1 MAEPQE
7 EKFSGQLLS
16 EARKKRRLRY
26 KRLST
31 ELNIPEKY
39 LQALEEE
46 DYGVMPGG
54 DPYIKGYLRAYAK
67 KLGIDPD
74 FIVER
79 YSENLINKKVT
90 PSIKPARGKDIFVIS
105 KKYILVVALFLLFSL
120 FIYLSPSCSE
130 EVLVETPVETP
141 VEDRVEEKFVETLII
156 ETGMELEEIDS
167 LKNEED
173 IAPSIDLINTKTEA
187 QTAEEAFVT
196 KDILEFYF
204 LKECWVSVENEF
216 EKLVYKLA
224 GEETSLEVRSKGP
237 FKVIVGNAKNANL
250 IFNGIVIDLLESSNR
265 ENNVSC
271 VVLPSGK
278 CSEFPRSK

>member
-74 FIVER
+74 FIIER
-79 YSENLINKKVT
+79 YSENLINKQKT
-90 PSIKPARGKDIFVIS
+90 PIIKSPRGKDIFVIS
-105 KKYILVVALFLLFSL
+105 KKYILAVGIFLFFLL

-130 EVLVETPVETP
+130 EVLVETSA
-141 VEDRVEEKFVETLII
+141 EDRVEEFVETLII

-173 IAPSIDLINTKTEA
+173 IAPSIELINKKIEA

-196 KDILEFYF
+196 EDILEFYF

-216 EKLVYKLA
+216 EKLVYKFIMDF
-224 GEETSLEVRSKGP
+224 T
-237 FKVIVGNAKNANL
+237 
-250 IFNGIVIDLLESSNR
+250 
-265 ENNVSC
+265 
-271 VVLPSGK
+271 
-278 CSEFPRSK
+278 

>member
-46 DYGVMPGG
+46 NYGVMPGG

-74 FIVER
+74 FIIER
-79 YSENLINKKVT
+79 YSENLINKQTISSVQSVKDEYMF
-90 PSIKPARGKDIFVIS
+90 IKS
-105 KKYILVVALFLLFSL
+105 KKYILAVAIFFLFSL

-130 EVLVETPVETP
+130 DVLVETSVEDYDKNKPVETS
-141 VEDRVEEKFVETLII
+141 II
-156 ETGMELEEIDS
+156 ESEIDLEEINTS
-167 LKNEED
+167 EGEGG
-173 IAPSIDLINTKTEA
+173 IVPSIDLMNKKIEVQATS
-187 QTAEEAFVT
+187 EAFVT
-196 KDILEFYF
+196 EDLLEFYF

-224 GEETSLEVRSKGP
+224 EEETSLEVRSKGP

-250 IFNGIVIDLLESSNR
+250 IFNGIVVDLIESSNR

>member
-1 MAEPQE
+1 MDEPQE

-46 DYGVMPGG
+46 NYGVMPGG

-74 FIVER
+74 FIIER
-79 YSENLINKKVT
+79 YSENLKNKQIT
-90 PSIKPARGKDIFVIS
+90 PSVQSAKDEYMFIKS
-105 KKYILVVALFLLFSL
+105 KKYILAVGIFFLFSL

-130 EVLVETPVETP
+130 GVLVETSVEDYGKKKPVETSI
-141 VEDRVEEKFVETLII
+141 VESGIKVEEINTSEVEGDII
-156 ETGMELEEIDS
+156 
-167 LKNEED
+167 
-173 IAPSIDLINTKTEA
+173 PSIDLMNKKIEV
-187 QTAEEAFVT
+187 QTTSEAFVT
-196 KDILEFYF
+196 EDLLEFYF

-224 GEETSLEVRSKGP
+224 GEKTSLEVRSKGP

-250 IFNGIVIDLLESSNR
+250 IFNGMVIDLLESSNR

>member
-46 DYGVMPGG
+46 NYGVMPGG

-74 FIVER
+74 FIIER
-79 YSENLINKKVT
+79 YSENLINKQTISSVQSVKDEYMF
-90 PSIKPARGKDIFVIS
+90 IKS
-105 KKYILVVALFLLFSL
+105 KKYILAVAIFFLFSL

-130 EVLVETPVETP
+130 DVLVETSVEDYDKNKPVETSII
-141 VEDRVEEKFVETLII
+141 ESEIDVEEINTSEGEGGIV
-156 ETGMELEEIDS
+156 
-167 LKNEED
+167 
-173 IAPSIDLINTKTEA
+173 PSIDLMNKKIEVQATS
-187 QTAEEAFVT
+187 EAFVT
-196 KDILEFYF
+196 EDLLEFYF

-224 GEETSLEVRSKGP
+224 EEETSLEVRSKGP
-237 FKVIVGNAKNANL
+237 FKVIVGNAKNAKL
-250 IFNGIVIDLLESSNR
+250 IFNGIVVDLIESSNR

>member
-1 MAEPQE
+1 MDEPQE

-46 DYGVMPGG
+46 NYGVMPGG

-74 FIVER
+74 FIIER
-79 YSENLINKKVT
+79 YSENLKNKQIT
-90 PSIKPARGKDIFVIS
+90 PSVQSAKDEYMFIKS
-105 KKYILVVALFLLFSL
+105 KKYILAVGIFFLFSL

-130 EVLVETPVETP
+130 GVLVETSVEDYGKKKPVETSII
-141 VEDRVEEKFVETLII
+141 ESGIKVEEINTSEVEGDII
-156 ETGMELEEIDS
+156 
-167 LKNEED
+167 
-173 IAPSIDLINTKTEA
+173 PSIDLMNKKIEV
-187 QTAEEAFVT
+187 QTTSEAFVT
-196 KDILEFYF
+196 EDLLEFYF

-224 GEETSLEVRSKGP
+224 GEKTSLQIRSKGP

>member
-16 EARKKRRLRY
+16 EARRKKRLRY

-79 YSENLINKKVT
+79 YSENLINKKIT
-90 PSIKPARGKDIFVIS
+90 PSIELARRKGIFVIS
-105 KKYILVVALFLLFSL
+105 KKYILVGALFLLFSL

-130 EVLVETPVETP
+130 EVLVETPVE
-141 VEDRVEEKFVETLII
+141 DRVEEVFVETLII

-173 IAPSIDLINTKTEA
+173 IAPSIDLINKKIEA

-196 KDILEFYF
+196 EDVLEFYF

>member
-1 MAEPQE
+1 MAEPQD
-7 EKFSGQLLS
+7 EKFSGQILS

-26 KRLST
+26 KRLSS

-54 DPYIKGYLRAYAK
+54 DPYIRGYLRAYAK

-74 FIVER
+74 FIIER
-79 YSENLINKKVT
+79 YSENLINEQIT
-90 PSIKPARGKDIFVIS
+90 PIIKPPRGKDIFVLS
-105 KKYILVVALFLLFSL
+105 KKYIMAVALFLLFLL

-130 EVLVETPVETP
+130 EMLVVTP
-141 VEDRVEEKFVETLII
+141 VEDQLEKVFVETLIT
-156 ETGMELEEIDS
+156 ETGMELEKIDS
-167 LKNEED
+167 LKNVED
-173 IAPSIDLINTKTEA
+173 FAPSIDLINKKIEV
-187 QTAEEAFVT
+187 QTAEEPFVME
-196 KDILEFYF
+196 DVLEFYF
-204 LKECWVSVENEF
+204 LKECWISVENEF

-224 GEETSLEVRSKGP
+224 GEGTSLEVRSKGP

-250 IFNGIVIDLLESSNR
+250 IFNGIVVDLLESSNR

>member
-1 MAEPQE
+1 MAEPQD
-7 EKFSGQLLS
+7 EKFSGQILS

-54 DPYIKGYLRAYAK
+54 DPYIRGYLRAYAK

-74 FIVER
+74 FIIER
-79 YSENLINKKVT
+79 YSENLINEQIT
-90 PSIKPARGKDIFVIS
+90 PIIKPPRGKDIFVLS
-105 KKYILVVALFLLFSL
+105 KKYIMAVALFLLFLL

-130 EVLVETPVETP
+130 EVLVVTP
-141 VEDRVEEKFVETLII
+141 VEDQLEKVFVETLIT
-156 ETGMELEEIDS
+156 ETGMELEKIDS
-167 LKNEED
+167 LKNVED
-173 IAPSIDLINTKTEA
+173 FAPSIDLINKKIEV
-187 QTAEEAFVT
+187 QTAEEPFVME
-196 KDILEFYF
+196 DVLEFYF
-204 LKECWVSVENEF
+204 LKECWISVENEF

-237 FKVIVGNAKNANL
+237 FKVIVGNAKNAKL

>member
-1 MAEPQE
+1 MDEPQE

-46 DYGVMPGG
+46 NYGVMPGG

-74 FIVER
+74 FIIER
-79 YSENLINKKVT
+79 YSENLKNKQIT
-90 PSIKPARGKDIFVIS
+90 PSVQSAKDEYMFIKS
-105 KKYILVVALFLLFSL
+105 KKYILAVGIFFLFSL

-130 EVLVETPVETP
+130 GVLVETSVEDYGKKKPVETSII
-141 VEDRVEEKFVETLII
+141 ESGIKVEEINTSEVEGDII
-156 ETGMELEEIDS
+156 
-167 LKNEED
+167 
-173 IAPSIDLINTKTEA
+173 PSIDLMNKKIEV
-187 QTAEEAFVT
+187 QTTSEAFVT
-196 KDILEFYF
+196 EDLLEFYF

-224 GEETSLEVRSKGP
+224 GEETSLQIRSKGP

>member
-16 EARKKRRLRY
+16 EARKKRKLRY

-46 DYGVMPGG
+46 NYGVMPGG

-74 FIVER
+74 FIIER
-79 YSENLINKKVT
+79 YSENLINKQTISSVQSVKDEYMF
-90 PSIKPARGKDIFVIS
+90 IKS
-105 KKYILVVALFLLFSL
+105 KKYILAVVIFFLFSL

-130 EVLVETPVETP
+130 DVLVETSVEDYDKNKPVETSII
-141 VEDRVEEKFVETLII
+141 ESEIDVEEINTSEGEGGIV
-156 ETGMELEEIDS
+156 
-167 LKNEED
+167 
-173 IAPSIDLINTKTEA
+173 PSIDLMNKKIEVQATS
-187 QTAEEAFVT
+187 EAFVT
-196 KDILEFYF
+196 EDLLEFYF

-250 IFNGIVIDLLESSNR
+250 IFNGIVVDLLESSNR

-278 CSEFPRSK
+278 CSEFPRTK

>member
-16 EARKKRRLRY
+16 EARKKRKLRY

-46 DYGVMPGG
+46 NYGVMPGG

-74 FIVER
+74 FIIER
-79 YSENLINKKVT
+79 YSENLINKKIT
-90 PSIKPARGKDIFVIS
+90 PSVQSAKDEHMFIKS
-105 KKYILVVALFLLFSL
+105 KKYILAVVIFFLFSL

-130 EVLVETPVETP
+130 DILVESSVEDYGKTKPVEIS
-141 VEDRVEEKFVETLII
+141 II
-156 ETGMELEEIDS
+156 ESGIEIEEIDTS
-167 LKNEED
+167 EGEGD
-173 IAPSIDLINTKTEA
+173 IVPSIDLMNKKIEA
-187 QTAEEAFVT
+187 QTISEAFVT
-196 KDILEFYF
+196 EDLLEFYF

-250 IFNGIVIDLLESSNR
+250 ILNGIVVDLLESSNR

-278 CSEFPRSK
+278 CSEFPRTK

>member
-46 DYGVMPGG
+46 NYGVMPGG

-74 FIVER
+74 FIIER
-79 YSENLINKKVT
+79 YSENLKNKQIT
-90 PSIKPARGKDIFVIS
+90 PSVQSAKDEYMFIKS
-105 KKYILVVALFLLFSL
+105 KKYILAVGIFFLFSL

-130 EVLVETPVETP
+130 GVLVETSVEDYGKKKPVETSII
-141 VEDRVEEKFVETLII
+141 ESGIKVEEINTSEVEGDII
-156 ETGMELEEIDS
+156 
-167 LKNEED
+167 
-173 IAPSIDLINTKTEA
+173 PSIDLMNKKIEV
-187 QTAEEAFVT
+187 QTTSEAFVT
-196 KDILEFYF
+196 EDLLEFYF

-224 GEETSLEVRSKGP
+224 GEETSLQIRSKGP

-278 CSEFPRSK
+278 CSEFPRTK

>member
-1 MAEPQE
+1 MAEPQA

-26 KRLST
+26 KGLSA

-46 DYGVMPGG
+46 NYGVMPGG

-74 FIVER
+74 FIIER
-79 YSENLINKKVT
+79 YSENLKNKQIT
-90 PSIKPARGKDIFVIS
+90 PSVQSAKDEYMFIKS
-105 KKYILVVALFLLFSL
+105 KKYILAVGIFFLFSL

-130 EVLVETPVETP
+130 GVLVETSVEDNGKKKPVETSII
-141 VEDRVEEKFVETLII
+141 ESGIKVEEINTSEVEGDII
-156 ETGMELEEIDS
+156 
-167 LKNEED
+167 
-173 IAPSIDLINTKTEA
+173 PSIDLMNKKIEV
-187 QTAEEAFVT
+187 QTTSEAFVT
-196 KDILEFYF
+196 EDLLEFYF

-224 GEETSLEVRSKGP
+224 GEETSLQIRSKGP

-278 CSEFPRSK
+278 CSEFPRTK

>member
-1 MAEPQE
+1 MDEPQE

-46 DYGVMPGG
+46 NYGVMPGG

-74 FIVER
+74 FIIER
-79 YSENLINKKVT
+79 YSENLKNKQIT
-90 PSIKPARGKDIFVIS
+90 PSVQSAKDEYMFIKS
-105 KKYILVVALFLLFSL
+105 KKYILAVAIFFLFSL

-130 EVLVETPVETP
+130 GVLVETSVEDYGKKKPVETSII
-141 VEDRVEEKFVETLII
+141 ESGIKVEEINTSEVEGDII
-156 ETGMELEEIDS
+156 
-167 LKNEED
+167 
-173 IAPSIDLINTKTEA
+173 PSIDLMNKKIEV
-187 QTAEEAFVT
+187 QTTSEAFVT
-196 KDILEFYF
+196 EDLLEFYF

-224 GEETSLEVRSKGP
+224 GEETSLQIRSKGP

>member
-1 MAEPQE
+1 MAEPQD
-7 EKFSGQLLS
+7 EKFSGQILS

-54 DPYIKGYLRAYAK
+54 DPYIRGYLRAYAK

-74 FIVER
+74 FIIER
-79 YSENLINKKVT
+79 YSENLINEQIT
-90 PSIKPARGKDIFVIS
+90 PIIKPPRGKDIFVLS
-105 KKYILVVALFLLFSL
+105 KKYIMAVALFLLFLL

-130 EVLVETPVETP
+130 EVLVVTP
-141 VEDRVEEKFVETLII
+141 VEDQLEKVFVETLIT
-156 ETGMELEEIDS
+156 ETGMELEKIDS
-167 LKNEED
+167 LKNVED
-173 IAPSIDLINTKTEA
+173 FAPSIDLINKKIEV
-187 QTAEEAFVT
+187 QTAEEPFVME
-196 KDILEFYF
+196 DVLEFYF
-204 LKECWVSVENEF
+204 LKECWISVENEF

-250 IFNGIVIDLLESSNR
+250 IFNGIVVDLLESSNR

>member
-16 EARKKRRLRY
+16 EARKKRKLRY

-46 DYGVMPGG
+46 NYGVMPGG

-74 FIVER
+74 FIIER
-79 YSENLINKKVT
+79 YSENLINKKIT
-90 PSIKPARGKDIFVIS
+90 PSVQSAKDEHMFIKS
-105 KKYILVVALFLLFSL
+105 KKYILAIVIFFLFSL

-130 EVLVETPVETP
+130 DILVESSVEDYGKTKPVEIS
-141 VEDRVEEKFVETLII
+141 II
-156 ETGMELEEIDS
+156 ESGIEIEEIDTS
-167 LKNEED
+167 EGEGD
-173 IAPSIDLINTKTEA
+173 IVPSIDLMNKKIEV
-187 QTAEEAFVT
+187 QTTSEAFVT
-196 KDILEFYF
+196 EDLLEFYF

-224 GEETSLEVRSKGP
+224 GEETSLQIRSKGP

-250 IFNGIVIDLLESSNR
+250 IFNGIVVDLLESSNR

-278 CSEFPRSK
+278 CSEFPRTK

>member
-26 KRLST
+26 KRLSA

-46 DYGVMPGG
+46 DYEVMPGG

-74 FIVER
+74 FIIER
-79 YSENLINKKVT
+79 YSENLINTKIS
-90 PSIKPARGKDIFVIS
+90 PSVQSSKDKYMFIKF
-105 KKYILVVALFLLFSL
+105 KKYTLAATIFFLFSL

-130 EVLVETPVETP
+130 DVLVETSFEDYGKKKSVETSII
-141 VEDRVEEKFVETLII
+141 VSVIEVEE
-156 ETGMELEEIDS
+156 
-167 LKNEED
+167 
-173 IAPSIDLINTKTEA
+173 INTSEVEREFVPSVDLMNEKIEV
-187 QTAEEAFVT
+187 QTTSEAFVT
-196 KDILEFYF
+196 EDLLEFYF
-204 LKECWVSVENEF
+204 IKECWVSVENEF

-224 GEETSLEVRSKGP
+224 DEETFLEVRSKGP

>member
-26 KRLST
+26 KRLSV

-46 DYGVMPGG
+46 DYEVMPGG

-74 FIVER
+74 FIIER
-79 YSENLINKKVT
+79 YSENLKNKQIT
-90 PSIKPARGKDIFVIS
+90 PSVQSAKDEYMFIKS
-105 KKYILVVALFLLFSL
+105 KKYILAVGIFFLFSL

-130 EVLVETPVETP
+130 GVLVETSVEDYSKKKPVERSII
-141 VEDRVEEKFVETLII
+141 ESGIKVEEINTSEVEGDII
-156 ETGMELEEIDS
+156 
-167 LKNEED
+167 
-173 IAPSIDLINTKTEA
+173 PSIDLMNKKIEV
-187 QTAEEAFVT
+187 QTTSEAFVT
-196 KDILEFYF
+196 EDLLEFYF

-250 IFNGIVIDLLESSNR
+250 IFNGMVIDLLESSNR

-278 CSEFPRSK
+278 CSEFPRTK

>member
-46 DYGVMPGG
+46 NYGVMPGG

-79 YSENLINKKVT
+79 YSENLINKQIA
-90 PSIKPARGKDIFVIS
+90 PSIKPARGKDIFIIS
-105 KKYILVVALFLLFSL
+105 KKYILAVALFLLFSL
-120 FIYLSPSCSE
+120 FVYLSPSCSE
-130 EVLVETPVETP
+130 EVLVKTP
-141 VEDRVEEKFVETLII
+141 VEDHVEEVFVETLII

-173 IAPSIDLINTKTEA
+173 IAPSIELINKKIEA

-196 KDILEFYF
+196 EDILEFYF

-237 FKVIVGNAKNANL
+237 FKVIVGNAKNAKL

>member
-1 MAEPQE
+1 MDEPQE

-46 DYGVMPGG
+46 NYGVMPGG

-74 FIVER
+74 FIIER
-79 YSENLINKKVT
+79 YSENLKNKQIT
-90 PSIKPARGKDIFVIS
+90 PSVQSAKDEYMFIKS
-105 KKYILVVALFLLFSL
+105 KKYILAVGIFFLFSL

-130 EVLVETPVETP
+130 GVLVETSVEDYGKKKPVETSII
-141 VEDRVEEKFVETLII
+141 ESGIKVEEINTSEVEGDII
-156 ETGMELEEIDS
+156 
-167 LKNEED
+167 
-173 IAPSIDLINTKTEA
+173 PSIDLMNKKIEV
-187 QTAEEAFVT
+187 QTTSEAFVT
-196 KDILEFYF
+196 EDLLEFYF

-224 GEETSLEVRSKGP
+224 GEKTSLEIRSKGP

>member
-16 EARKKRRLRY
+16 EARKKRKLRY

-46 DYGVMPGG
+46 NYGVMPGG

-74 FIVER
+74 FIIER
-79 YSENLINKKVT
+79 YSENLINKQTISSVQSVKDEYMF
-90 PSIKPARGKDIFVIS
+90 IKS
-105 KKYILVVALFLLFSL
+105 KKYILAVAIFFLFSL

-130 EVLVETPVETP
+130 DVLVETSVEDYDKNKPVETSII
-141 VEDRVEEKFVETLII
+141 ESEIDVEEINTSEGEGGIV
-156 ETGMELEEIDS
+156 
-167 LKNEED
+167 
-173 IAPSIDLINTKTEA
+173 PSIDLMNKKIEV
-187 QTAEEAFVT
+187 QTTSEAFVT
-196 KDILEFYF
+196 EDLLEFYF

-250 IFNGIVIDLLESSNR
+250 IFNGIVVDLLESSNR

-278 CSEFPRSK
+278 CSEFPRTK

>member
-1 MAEPQE
+1 MDEPQE

-46 DYGVMPGG
+46 NYGVMPGG

-74 FIVER
+74 FIIER
-79 YSENLINKKVT
+79 YSENLKNKQIT
-90 PSIKPARGKDIFVIS
+90 PSVQSAKDEYMFIKS
-105 KKYILVVALFLLFSL
+105 KKYILAVGIFFLFSL

-130 EVLVETPVETP
+130 GVLVETSVEDYGKKKPVETSIT
-141 VEDRVEEKFVETLII
+141 ESGIKVEEINTSEVEGDII
-156 ETGMELEEIDS
+156 
-167 LKNEED
+167 
-173 IAPSIDLINTKTEA
+173 PSIDLMNKKIEV
-187 QTAEEAFVT
+187 QTTSEAFVT
-196 KDILEFYF
+196 EDLLEFYF

-224 GEETSLEVRSKGP
+224 GEETSLQIRSKGP

>member
-16 EARKKRRLRY
+16 EARKKRKLRY

-46 DYGVMPGG
+46 NYGVMPGG

-74 FIVER
+74 FIIER
-79 YSENLINKKVT
+79 YSENLINKQTISSVQSVKDEYMF
-90 PSIKPARGKDIFVIS
+90 IKS
-105 KKYILVVALFLLFSL
+105 KKYILAVAIFFFFSL

-130 EVLVETPVETP
+130 DVLVETSVEDYDKNKPVETS
-141 VEDRVEEKFVETLII
+141 II
-156 ETGMELEEIDS
+156 ESGIEIEEIDTS
-167 LKNEED
+167 EAEGN
-173 IAPSIDLINTKTEA
+173 IVPSIDLMNKKIEA
-187 QTAEEAFVT
+187 QTISEAFVT
-196 KDILEFYF
+196 EDLLEFYF

-224 GEETSLEVRSKGP
+224 EEETSLEVRSKGP

-250 IFNGIVIDLLESSNR
+250 IFNGIVVDLIESSNR

>member
-16 EARKKRRLRY
+16 EARKKRKLRY

-46 DYGVMPGG
+46 NYGVMPGG

-74 FIVER
+74 FIIER
-79 YSENLINKKVT
+79 YSENLINKQTISSVQSVKDEYMF
-90 PSIKPARGKDIFVIS
+90 IKS
-105 KKYILVVALFLLFSL
+105 KKYILAVVIFFLFSL
-120 FIYLSPSCSE
+120 LIYLSPSCSE
-130 EVLVETPVETP
+130 DILVESSVEDYGKTKPVEIS
-141 VEDRVEEKFVETLII
+141 II
-156 ETGMELEEIDS
+156 ESGIEIEEIDTS
-167 LKNEED
+167 EGEGD
-173 IAPSIDLINTKTEA
+173 IVPSIDLMNKKI
-187 QTAEEAFVT
+187 EAFVT
-196 KDILEFYF
+196 EDLLEFYF

-250 IFNGIVIDLLESSNR
+250 IFNGIVVDLLESSNR

-278 CSEFPRSK
+278 CSEFPRTK

>member
-26 KRLST
+26 KRLSS

-54 DPYIKGYLRAYAK
+54 DPYIRGYLRAYAK

-74 FIVER
+74 FIIER
-79 YSENLINKKVT
+79 YSENLINEQIT
-90 PSIKPARGKDIFVIS
+90 PIIKPPRGKDIFVLS
-105 KKYILVVALFLLFSL
+105 KKYIMAVALFLLFLL

-130 EVLVETPVETP
+130 EMLVVTP
-141 VEDRVEEKFVETLII
+141 VEDQLEKVFDETLIT
-156 ETGMELEEIDS
+156 ETGMELEQIDS
-167 LKNEED
+167 LKNVED
-173 IAPSIDLINTKTEA
+173 FAPSIDLINKKIEV
-187 QTAEEAFVT
+187 QTAEEPFVME
-196 KDILEFYF
+196 DVLEFYF
-204 LKECWVSVENEF
+204 LKECWISVENEF

-250 IFNGIVIDLLESSNR
+250 IFNGIVVDLLESSNR

>member
-16 EARKKRRLRY
+16 EARKKRKLRY

-46 DYGVMPGG
+46 NYGVMPGG

-74 FIVER
+74 FIIER
-79 YSENLINKKVT
+79 YSENLINKKIT
-90 PSIKPARGKDIFVIS
+90 PSVQSAKDEHMFIKS
-105 KKYILVVALFLLFSL
+105 KKYILAVVIFFLFSL

-130 EVLVETPVETP
+130 DILVESSVEDYGKTKPVEIS
-141 VEDRVEEKFVETLII
+141 II
-156 ETGMELEEIDS
+156 ESGIEIEEIDTS
-167 LKNEED
+167 EAEGN
-173 IAPSIDLINTKTEA
+173 IVPSIDLMNKKIEA
-187 QTAEEAFVT
+187 QTISEAFVT
-196 KDILEFYF
+196 EDLLEFYF

-250 IFNGIVIDLLESSNR
+250 IFNGIVVDLLESSNR

-278 CSEFPRSK
+278 CSEFPRTK

>member
-46 DYGVMPGG
+46 NYGVMPGG

-74 FIVER
+74 FIIER
-79 YSENLINKKVT
+79 YSENLKNKQIT
-90 PSIKPARGKDIFVIS
+90 PSVQSAKDEYMFIKS
-105 KKYILVVALFLLFSL
+105 KKYILAVAIFFLFSL

-130 EVLVETPVETP
+130 DILVETSVEGYGKTKPVEISII
-141 VEDRVEEKFVETLII
+141 ESGIEVEEINTSEGEGDVV
-156 ETGMELEEIDS
+156 
-167 LKNEED
+167 
-173 IAPSIDLINTKTEA
+173 PSIDLMNKKIEA
-187 QTAEEAFVT
+187 QTTSEAFVT
-196 KDILEFYF
+196 EDLLEFYF

>member
-1 MAEPQE
+1 MDEPQE

-16 EARKKRRLRY
+16 EARRKKRLRY

-46 DYGVMPGG
+46 NYGVMPGG

-74 FIVER
+74 FIIER
-79 YSENLINKKVT
+79 YSENLKNKQIT
-90 PSIKPARGKDIFVIS
+90 PSVQSAKDEYMFIKS
-105 KKYILVVALFLLFSL
+105 KKYILAVGIFFLFSL

-130 EVLVETPVETP
+130 GVLVETSVEDYGKKKPVETSII
-141 VEDRVEEKFVETLII
+141 ESGIKVEEINTSEVEGDII
-156 ETGMELEEIDS
+156 
-167 LKNEED
+167 
-173 IAPSIDLINTKTEA
+173 PSIDLMNKKIEV
-187 QTAEEAFVT
+187 QTTSEAFVT
-196 KDILEFYF
+196 EDLLEFYF

-224 GEETSLEVRSKGP
+224 GEETSLQIRSKGP

>member
-1 MAEPQE
+1 MDEPQE

-16 EARKKRRLRY
+16 EARKKRKLRY

-46 DYGVMPGG
+46 NYGVMPGG

-74 FIVER
+74 FIIER
-79 YSENLINKKVT
+79 YSENLKNKQIT
-90 PSIKPARGKDIFVIS
+90 PSIQSAKDEYMFIKS
-105 KKYILVVALFLLFSL
+105 KKYILAVGIFFLFSL

-130 EVLVETPVETP
+130 GVLVETSVEDYGKKKPVETSII
-141 VEDRVEEKFVETLII
+141 ESGIKVEEINTSEVEGDII
-156 ETGMELEEIDS
+156 
-167 LKNEED
+167 
-173 IAPSIDLINTKTEA
+173 PSIDLMNKKIEA
-187 QTAEEAFVT
+187 QTISEAFVT
-196 KDILEFYF
+196 EDLLEFYF

-224 GEETSLEVRSKGP
+224 GEETSLQIRSKGP

>member
-1 MAEPQE
+1 MAEPQD
-7 EKFSGQLLS
+7 EKFSGQILS

-26 KRLST
+26 KRLSS

-54 DPYIKGYLRAYAK
+54 DPYIRGYLRAYAK

-74 FIVER
+74 FIIER
-79 YSENLINKKVT
+79 YSENLINEQIT
-90 PSIKPARGKDIFVIS
+90 PIIKPPRGKDIFVLS
-105 KKYILVVALFLLFSL
+105 KKYIMAVALFLLFLL

-130 EVLVETPVETP
+130 EVLVVTP
-141 VEDRVEEKFVETLII
+141 VEDQLEKVFDETLIT
-156 ETGMELEEIDS
+156 ETGMELEKIDS
-167 LKNEED
+167 LKNVED
-173 IAPSIDLINTKTEA
+173 FAPSIDLINKKIEV
-187 QTAEEAFVT
+187 QTAEEPFVME
-196 KDILEFYF
+196 DVLEFYF
-204 LKECWVSVENEF
+204 LKECWISVENEF

-224 GEETSLEVRSKGP
+224 GEGTSLEVRSKGP

-250 IFNGIVIDLLESSNR
+250 IFNGIVVDLLESSNR

>member
-46 DYGVMPGG
+46 NYGVMPGG

-74 FIVER
+74 FIIER
-79 YSENLINKKVT
+79 YSENLINKQTISSVQSVKDEYMF
-90 PSIKPARGKDIFVIS
+90 IKS
-105 KKYILVVALFLLFSL
+105 KKYILAVAIFFLFSL

-130 EVLVETPVETP
+130 DVLVETSVEDYDKNKPVETSII
-141 VEDRVEEKFVETLII
+141 ESEIDVEEINTSEGEGGIV
-156 ETGMELEEIDS
+156 
-167 LKNEED
+167 
-173 IAPSIDLINTKTEA
+173 PSIDLMNKKIEVQATS
-187 QTAEEAFVT
+187 EAFVT
-196 KDILEFYF
+196 EDLLEFYF

-224 GEETSLEVRSKGP
+224 EEETSLEVRSKGP

-250 IFNGIVIDLLESSNR
+250 IFNGIVVDLIESSNR

>member
-26 KRLST
+26 KRLSA

-46 DYGVMPGG
+46 DYEVMPGG

-74 FIVER
+74 FIIER
-79 YSENLINKKVT
+79 YSENLINTKIS
-90 PSIKPARGKDIFVIS
+90 PSVQSSKDKYMFIKF
-105 KKYILVVALFLLFSL
+105 KKYTLAATIFFLFSL

-130 EVLVETPVETP
+130 DVLVETSFEDYGKKKSVETSII
-141 VEDRVEEKFVETLII
+141 VSVIEVEE
-156 ETGMELEEIDS
+156 
-167 LKNEED
+167 
-173 IAPSIDLINTKTEA
+173 INTSEVEREFVPSVDLMNKKIEV
-187 QTAEEAFVT
+187 QTTSEAFVT
-196 KDILEFYF
+196 EDLLEFYF
-204 LKECWVSVENEF
+204 IKECWVSVENEF

-224 GEETSLEVRSKGP
+224 DEETSLEVRSKGP

>member
-16 EARKKRRLRY
+16 EARKKRKLRY

-46 DYGVMPGG
+46 NYGVMPGG

-74 FIVER
+74 FIIER
-79 YSENLINKKVT
+79 YSENLINKKIT
-90 PSIKPARGKDIFVIS
+90 PSVQSAKDEHMFIKS
-105 KKYILVVALFLLFSL
+105 KKYILAVVIFFLFSL

-130 EVLVETPVETP
+130 DILVESSVEDYGKTKPVEIS
-141 VEDRVEEKFVETLII
+141 II
-156 ETGMELEEIDS
+156 ESGIEIEEIDTS
-167 LKNEED
+167 EGEGD
-173 IAPSIDLINTKTEA
+173 IVPSIDLMNKKIEA
-187 QTAEEAFVT
+187 QTISEAFVT
-196 KDILEFYF
+196 EDLLEFYF

-250 IFNGIVIDLLESSNR
+250 IFNGIVVDLLESSNR

-278 CSEFPRSK
+278 CSEFPRTK

>member
-46 DYGVMPGG
+46 NYGVMPGG

-79 YSENLINKKVT
+79 YSENLINKNECKNLILFKKN
-90 PSIKPARGKDIFVIS
+90 PEIKPMI
-105 KKYILVVALFLLFSL
+105 
-120 FIYLSPSCSE
+120 
-130 EVLVETPVETP
+130 T
-141 VEDRVEEKFVETLII
+141 
-156 ETGMELEEIDS
+156 
-167 LKNEED
+167 
-173 IAPSIDLINTKTEA
+173 
-187 QTAEEAFVT
+187 
-196 KDILEFYF
+196 
-204 LKECWVSVENEF
+204 
-216 EKLVYKLA
+216 
-224 GEETSLEVRSKGP
+224 
-237 FKVIVGNAKNANL
+237 
-250 IFNGIVIDLLESSNR
+250 
-265 ENNVSC
+265 
-271 VVLPSGK
+271 
-278 CSEFPRSK
+278 

>member
-1 MAEPQE
+1 MDEPQE

-46 DYGVMPGG
+46 NYGVMPGG

-74 FIVER
+74 FIIER
-79 YSENLINKKVT
+79 YSENLKNKQIT
-90 PSIKPARGKDIFVIS
+90 PSVQSAKDEYMFIKS
-105 KKYILVVALFLLFSL
+105 KKYILAVGIFFLFSL

-130 EVLVETPVETP
+130 GVLVETSVEDYGKKKPVETSI
-141 VEDRVEEKFVETLII
+141 VESGIKVEEINTSEVEGDII
-156 ETGMELEEIDS
+156 
-167 LKNEED
+167 
-173 IAPSIDLINTKTEA
+173 PSIDLMNKKIEV
-187 QTAEEAFVT
+187 QTTSEAFVT
-196 KDILEFYF
+196 EDLLEFYF

-224 GEETSLEVRSKGP
+224 GEETSLQIRSKGP